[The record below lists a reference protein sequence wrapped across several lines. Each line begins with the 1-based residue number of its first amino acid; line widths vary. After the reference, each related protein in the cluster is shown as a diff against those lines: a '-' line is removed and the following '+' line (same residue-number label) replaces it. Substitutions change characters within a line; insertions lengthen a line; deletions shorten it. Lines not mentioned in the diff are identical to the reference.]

1 MPPPISSQGASRVS
15 EYIPGDHVSMR
26 RQRRSPEQKSLDNR
40 LLKIK
45 DAQAQLETLRLE
57 FFSRDAKPE
66 SKKKYT

>member
-1 MPPPISSQGASRVS
+1 
-15 EYIPGDHVSMR
+15 MR

-45 DAQAQLETLRLE
+45 DAQAQLETLRLRLE